1 MLQIIYETVTAH
13 MTKTITKDIIPLLIS
28 IILLLISVGITLFTE
43 YTLNYKHYV
52 GILLIGIS
60 TFLYFKNKKVFI
72 YVFGMTLILGTINL
86 IDIYYS
92 NIIFG
97 IGPIKFN
104 PIFLTLLVIFLSLNK
119 ENLNRMFPEKKINEN
134 KLAEKNTENINQ
146 IKNYERKFESK
157 TESELKKI
165 ANEKSGYV
173 NEAKIASKNILKK
186 KYVL

>member
-1 MLQIIYETVTAH
+1 

-52 GILLIGIS
+52 GIVLIGIS
-60 TFLYFKNKKVFI
+60 AILYFKNKKTFI
-72 YVFGMTLILGTINL
+72 YVFGLTLILGIINL

-104 PIFLTLLVIFLSLNK
+104 PIFLALLIIFLSLNK
-119 ENLNRMFPEKKINEN
+119 ENLNRMFPKKIMSENE
-134 KLAEKNTENINQ
+134 LAEKNTENINL

-157 TESELKKI
+157 TESELKNI
-165 ANEKSGYV
+165 ADEKSGYV
-173 NEAKIASKNILKK
+173 NEAKIASKNILRK